1 MDYCAYPRVG
11 NSFVFIHRSLTLI
24 NINYPCWCL
33 IHIVIAIA
41 DLPTG
46 SVACCD
52 RRGNGTCSRSSA
64 SSASANRATAGRPPK
79 GFWRLNYGRNR
90 STRRNAG
97 SKLWH
102 VRCCLNKSNHPKN
115 LRFATRSVCVWKRA
129 LERITMTTVHR
140 NHWMSQGDESLTK
153 SRVSGILLWHFSI
166 IAIIAND

>member
-64 SSASANRATAGRPPK
+64 SSASANRATAGPPPK

-115 LRFATRSVCVWKRA
+115 LRFATRSVCVCENGRLNVSQWQLFIETIGWVKVTN
-129 LERITMTTVHR
+129 L
-140 NHWMSQGDESLTK
+140 WQSQGSL
-153 SRVSGILLWHFSI
+153 VFCCDILAL
-166 IAIIAND
+166 

>member
-11 NSFVFIHRSLTLI
+11 NSFVFIHPSLTLI

-115 LRFATRSVCVWKRA
+115 LRFATRSVCVCVKTGAWTYHNDNCSSKP
-129 LERITMTTVHR
+129 L
-140 NHWMSQGDESLTK
+140 DESRWRIFDK
-153 SRVSGILLWHFSI
+153 VKGLWYF
-166 IAIIAND
+166 AVTF